1 MEENESMEDK
11 FSENAKGKFYSE
23 KGAHTS
29 TRGERAIANRRQKK
43 KKKNPT
49 RPPKK
54 KDE

>member
-1 MEENESMEDK
+1 MEDK

-43 KKKNPT
+43 KKKSNKA
-49 RPPKK
+49 PKK
-54 KDE
+54 KR

>member
-1 MEENESMEDK
+1 MEDK

-43 KKKNPT
+43 KKKIQQGPQ
-49 RPPKK
+49 KK
-54 KDE
+54 KMNEYN